1 MSRLQLVLVLTSV
14 LNSKLQ
20 YTYKNELR
28 NIPFHA
34 TYVWVVCTLHNILLN
49 YSSELI
55 QVLPSFL
62 SSRYSVSVCTI
73 LSLRPLP
80 PLFFFSRI
88 FSPPLFSSYPSPF
101 LLLPLN
107 SSPRSRAYQA
117 WEFAH
122 RFSKRINHFLR
133 KNERMSDS
141 LKKTSDSL
149 IGSFLMSNLSKSLMV
164 AHFL

>member
-62 SSRYSVSVCTI
+62 SSRYSVSVCTV
-73 LSLRPLP
+73 LSFPCVPFP
-80 PLFFFSRI
+80 P
-88 FSPPLFSSYPSPF
+88 SSSFLVYSHLLCF
-101 LLLPLN
+101 LLIPA
-107 SSPRSRAYQA
+107 P
-117 WEFAH
+117 
-122 RFSKRINHFLR
+122 FSFSHLTPHQDQEHTRPGNL
-133 KNERMSDS
+133 
-141 LKKTSDSL
+141 L
-149 IGSFLMSNLSKSLMV
+149 IGFLSESIIFCEKMSE
-164 AHFL
+164 